1 MRTVESASVDTSL
14 DLDTLRAVLRAHPVK
29 LAILFGSHATGTAH
43 EASDID
49 IAVEFSDQRP
59 ADPNYNDTFF
69 GLSADLSETLETD
82 AVDLVDVRTVSPDL
96 ATAIFE
102 NGVLLV
108 GEHEH
113 AVELRRQV
121 TQSESDARSPRERL
135 DAAVARIDDHLDT
148 DDTEVSATGGSA
160 EER

>member
-1 MRTVESASVDTSL
+1 MRTVESASIDTSL
-14 DLDTLRAVLRAHPVK
+14 DLDALRTVLREHPVQ
-29 LAILFGSHATGTAH
+29 LAILFGSHATGRAH

-59 ADPNYNDTFF
+59 ADPGYNDTFL
-69 GLSADLSETLETD
+69 GLSADLSEALETD
-82 AVDLVDVRTVSPDL
+82 AVDLVDVRTVSPEL

-108 GEHEH
+108 GDQDH
-113 AVELRRQV
+113 AVDLHRQV
-121 TQSESDARSPRERL
+121 TRDESEPRSPRERL
-135 DAAVARIDDHLDT
+135 DTALARIDDHLDA
-148 DDTEVSATGGSA
+148 DDTEVPATGGSA